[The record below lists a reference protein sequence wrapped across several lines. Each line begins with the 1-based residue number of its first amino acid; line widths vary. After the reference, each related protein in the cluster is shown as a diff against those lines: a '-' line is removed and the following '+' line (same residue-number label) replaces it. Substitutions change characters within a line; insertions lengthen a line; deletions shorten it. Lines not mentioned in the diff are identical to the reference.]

1 MYGTRLTRDFGVLV
15 PEPWASAI
23 RTLNDRQI
31 QRGMRKLIDIGST
44 STPTLP
50 AFVKACRMLDD
61 EDERPGRANVPALPG
76 YDDYHLLGQRWL
88 FAFLLKQGGVGPEKL
103 PKLIAAKNRIV
114 EQFRAG
120 GDIDGTV
127 AEWLDVA
134 MSTFEREA
142 A

>member
-23 RTLNDRQI
+23 KTLNDRQI
-31 QRGMRKLIDIGST
+31 QRGLRKLIDVGST

-61 EDERPGRANVPALPG
+61 EDERPGRANVPALAG
-76 YDDYHLLGQRWL
+76 YDDYHQLGQRWL
-88 FAFLLKQGGVGPEKL
+88 FGFLLERGSVEPSTL
-103 PKLIAAKNRIV
+103 PKLVAAKNRIV

-120 GDIDGTV
+120 GNIDGTV
-127 AEWLDVA
+127 AEWFDVA
-134 MSTFEREA
+134 KAEFERVA